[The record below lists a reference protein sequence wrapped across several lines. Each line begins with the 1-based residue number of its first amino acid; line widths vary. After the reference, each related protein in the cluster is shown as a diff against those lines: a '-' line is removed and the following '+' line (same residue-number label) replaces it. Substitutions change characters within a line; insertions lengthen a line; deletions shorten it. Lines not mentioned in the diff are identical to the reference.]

1 VILRRRARR
10 AKPSPVLPDT
20 VLLVDDEPIV
30 LDVLT
35 QALGKKDLTVTVA
48 TRVSEAAELLRTRA
62 FGCMLVDKNLPDGD
76 GISLIRLAREL
87 QPYCACIVMTGYPNV
102 ASIVEALR
110 LGAVD
115 YLEKPFPQLSIV
127 QEKVR
132 ASLDRQKLVEEREVL
147 HQRIRALQQQ
157 QPEAFK
163 ESAEL
168 VMLQQALEVAKE
180 NAARTIG
187 ELRVSKDREVASLTG
202 RLETVKA
209 RHGKM
214 LHALRDAA
222 NELRATLEAGGLPQA
237 AEGQLREIRRKL
249 TAALDEP

>member
-1 VILRRRARR
+1 MA
-10 AKPSPVLPDT
+10 VLPDT

-35 QALGKKDLTVTVA
+35 QALAKKELTVTAA
-48 TRVSEAAELLRTRA
+48 TRVSEAAELLRTRT

-76 GISLIRLAREL
+76 GIGLIRLAREL

-132 ASLDRQKLVEEREVL
+132 ASLDRQKLVAERDLL

-157 QPEAFK
+157 RPEAFRD
-163 ESAEL
+163 SGEL
-168 VMLQQALEVAKE
+168 LMLQQAFEVAKE
-180 NAARTIG
+180 NAARALSD
-187 ELRVSKDREVASLTG
+187 LRAARDRDVEALTA
-202 RLETVKA
+202 RLDTVKA
-209 RHGKM
+209 RYGKM
-214 LHALRDAA
+214 LHALRDASG
-222 NELRATLEAGGLPQA
+222 ELHATLEAGGLPPEVEQ
-237 AEGQLREIRRKL
+237 QLREIRRKL

>member
-1 VILRRRARR
+1 M
-10 AKPSPVLPDT
+10 LPDT

-35 QALGKKDLTVTVA
+35 QALAKKDLAVTVA
-48 TRVSEAAELLRTRA
+48 SRVAEAAELLRTRT

-76 GISLIRLAREL
+76 GIGLIRLARQL

-102 ASIVEALR
+102 SSIVEALR

-132 ASLDRQKLVEEREVL
+132 ASLDRQKLVAERELL
-147 HQRIRALQQQ
+147 HQRVRALQQQ
-157 QPEAFK
+157 SPEAFRD
-163 ESAEL
+163 SAEL
-168 VMLQQALEVAKE
+168 AMLQQALQVAKE
-180 NAARTIG
+180 DATRTAAELRAAR
-187 ELRVSKDREVASLTG
+187 ERDVEALTG

-209 RHGKM
+209 RYGKM
-214 LHALRDAA
+214 LHALREAA
-222 NELRATLEAGGLPQA
+222 AELGATLQAGGLPGE
-237 AEGQLREIRRKL
+237 AERQLREIRRKL
-249 TAALDEP
+249 TAALEEP